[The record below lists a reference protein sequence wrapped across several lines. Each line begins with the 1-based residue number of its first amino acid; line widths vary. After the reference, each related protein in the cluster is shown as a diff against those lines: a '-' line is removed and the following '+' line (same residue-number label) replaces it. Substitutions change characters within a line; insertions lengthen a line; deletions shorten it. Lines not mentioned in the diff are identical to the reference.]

1 MSTPNPQ
8 VRYRYDDYKSLSDHT
23 DKRYELLNGDILMV
37 PSPTTSH
44 QRVSRDLGFLLFQ
57 HVRANKLG
65 EVFFAPIDVVLGQ
78 GSDREVAQPDILFVS
93 AQRRAIIAEGE
104 IQGAPDLM
112 VEILSP
118 STEALDRGYKKAL
131 YARRGVSEY
140 WIVDPKSQTIEV
152 YSLSDAGF
160 SYVGSY
166 QATGEFT
173 SPLLPR
179 FAPVFDELSAPA

>member
-8 VRYRYDDYKSLSDHT
+8 VRYSYDDYKSLSDST
-23 DKRYELLNGDILMV
+23 DKRNELLNGDIVMV

-65 EVFFAPIDVVLGQ
+65 EVFFAPIDVVLGE

-93 AQRRAIIAEGE
+93 ERRRTIIAAGE
-104 IQGAPDLM
+104 IQGAPDLI

-118 STEALDRGYKKAL
+118 STESLDRGYKKAL

-140 WIVDPKSQTIEV
+140 WIVDLKSQTIEV
-152 YSLSDAGF
+152 YSLADTGF
-160 SYVGSY
+160 SFVGSY
-166 QATGEFT
+166 QAPGEFT
-173 SPLLPR
+173 SPLLAG
-179 FAPVFDELSAPA
+179 FAPALDELFAPA